1 MSTTAID
8 DRSRLSRPVVD
19 LDGVGPT
26 RAKHLKLLGVH
37 TLADLLEYFPRTYQ
51 LESSE
56 QPIAQLT
63 AGDHIQ
69 RARGVVVACDYIGA
83 KPRARFEATME
94 DENRDKL
101 ALVWFNAHYLRNAIV
116 PGTLLRVQGKV
127 RMHRNMPQMAHPSY
141 QKIDQD
147 AERIEEATFRPIYPA
162 TAALPSAQIEKIV
175 EQNLDAALET
185 VHEWFEPPLLKK
197 HVLMDRRD
205 AYRAIHRPA
214 NMREA

>member
-83 KPRARFEATME
+83 RPRARFEATIE
-94 DENRDKL
+94 DDDHDKL
-101 ALVWFNAHYLRNAIV
+101 ALVWVNAAYLRNSIH
-116 PGTLLRVQGKV
+116 PGILIRLQGK
-127 RMHRNMPQMAHPSY
+127 
-141 QKIDQD
+141 
-147 AERIEEATFRPIYPA
+147 FR
-162 TAALPSAQIEKIV
+162 
-175 EQNLDAALET
+175 
-185 VHEWFEPPLLKK
+185 
-197 HVLMDRRD
+197 
-205 AYRAIHRPA
+205 
-214 NMREA
+214 